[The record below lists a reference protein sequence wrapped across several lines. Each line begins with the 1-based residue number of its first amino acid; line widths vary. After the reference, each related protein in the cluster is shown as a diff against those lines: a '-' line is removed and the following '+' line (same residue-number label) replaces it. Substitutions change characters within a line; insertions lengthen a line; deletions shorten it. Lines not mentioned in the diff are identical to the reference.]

1 MLPEHLKY
9 THTHVWFHKDNKSVT
24 AGLTQIIID
33 KLDKL
38 LFLDLPKVG
47 EEILS
52 NISFGEVESHGM
64 LLDIVAPLAGEVIA
78 VNEKLYENLDTL
90 SKDPYK
96 QGWLIKFTT
105 SESHIIDRLFSAQEY
120 IAHVTKGPSVSP
132 KARFVNP
139 LPLKKRPVKTV
150 KKKTR
155 K

>member
-1 MLPEHLKY
+1 MIPEHLKY
-9 THTHVWFHKDNKSVT
+9 SHTHVWFYKDNKSIT
-24 AGLTQIIID
+24 AGLTKVIID

-52 NISFGEVESHGM
+52 NISFGEIESHGM
-64 LLDIVAPLAGEVIA
+64 LLDIMAPLAGEVIA
-78 VNEKLYENLDTL
+78 VNERLYENLDTL

-105 SESHIIDRLFSAQEY
+105 SEAHIIDRLFSAQEY
-120 IAHVTKGPSVSP
+120 VAHITKGPSVTP
-132 KARFVNP
+132 KAHFVNP
-139 LPLKKRPVKTV
+139 LPHKKRPVKIV

>member
-1 MLPEHLKY
+1 MIPEHLKY

-24 AGLTQIIID
+24 AGLTKVIID

-52 NISFGEVESHGM
+52 NISFGEVESYNM
-64 LLDIVAPLAGEVIA
+64 LLDITAPLAGEVIA
-78 VNEKLYENLDTL
+78 VNERLYENLDTL
-90 SKDPYK
+90 SRDPYK
-96 QGWLIKFTT
+96 QGWLIKFVTN
-105 SESHIIDRLFSAQEY
+105 EAHIIDRLLSAQEY
-120 IAHVTKGPSVSP
+120 VAHVTRGHS
-132 KARFVNP
+132 VNP
-139 LPLKKRPVKTV
+139 LPHKKRPVKIA